1 MTGTIVK
8 RPNRAGRARWAYVFD
23 LGKDDSGKRRQL
35 TKSGFESK
43 RQAEVALA
51 KAIVEHREKPATAA
65 EKPMPTF
72 AEFFER
78 WHRDVVTRAHSR
90 KTAERSHE
98 LAQYTIRLF
107 GEAPLDQLTS
117 EQLTADVNSLLDHGG
132 RVTKEHPHGRPLSPK
147 TVRHI
152 AFLVQA
158 CIQQAVDWDILLRN
172 PMKKVRKPKV
182 PRRRPAVVDRGGF
195 ERLLEIAAGLTIYPV
210 IVLAM
215 ATGMRRGELLA
226 LEWRDLDWERGIL
239 EVSKSLEQTKQGL
252 RIKSTKSGATRRFS
266 IPAGAIEVLR
276 QHKREQDEH
285 RSLYGADYAGRNLI
299 FARRDGEYYSPD
311 KMGTRIRAAMKRA
324 GLMGVSLHSLRHSH
338 ASELLS
344 KGAPIT
350 AVSERLGHA
359 SPNITLSIYSHALP
373 SDNEAAAKLWN
384 DAMSDVLE
392 ASRKKAFVRKCGKL
406 ANVSEDSEKIRVI
419 PLKSAS

>member
-1 MTGTIVK
+1 MKGTTIKYTPK
-8 RPNRAGRARWAYVFD
+8 RGRPTFGYTFFAGRD
-23 LGKDDSGKRRQL
+23 ETGKRRQIL
-35 TKSGFESK
+35 RRGFAT
-43 RQAEVALA
+43 RAEAEPALRA
-51 KAIVEHREKPATAA
+51 AIEAHRKTPAPART
-65 EKPMPTF
+65 MPTF
-72 AEFFER
+72 AEFFDR
-78 WHRDVVTRAHSR
+78 WHKEVIARAHSP

-98 LAQYTIRLF
+98 LIQYAIKLF
-107 GEAPLDQLTS
+107 GSTPLDHLTS
-117 EQLTADVNSLLDHGG
+117 AQLTADVNRLLDHGG
-132 RVTKEHPHGRPLSPK
+132 RVTNQHPQGKPLAPK

-158 CIQQAVDWDILLRN
+158 CIQQAVDWDIVIKN

-182 PRRRPAVVDRGGF
+182 TRRRPAVVDREGF
-195 ERLLEIAAGLTIYPV
+195 ERLLEIVAGLAIYPV
-210 IVLAM
+210 IILAM

-226 LEWRDLDWERGIL
+226 LAWSDLDWERGFV

-252 RIKSTKSGATRRFS
+252 RIKSTKSGANRRFS
-266 IPAGAIEVLR
+266 IPGEALEVLR
-276 QHKREQDEH
+276 EHKAEQEQHRA
-285 RSLYGADYAGRNLI
+285 LYGDTYANRNLV
-299 FARRDGEYYSPD
+299 FARPDGEYYSPD

-373 SDNEAAAKLWN
+373 ADNQAAAQLWN
-384 DAMSDVLE
+384 NSMAEVIQKSRKQAAKNRMSSNVIKTASGRELIVLE
-392 ASRKKAFVRKCGKL
+392 
-406 ANVSEDSEKIRVI
+406 
-419 PLKSAS
+419 SAR